1 MNTIENTSPRN
12 KETDKARQGYTTGHM
27 RPILYISLTLA
38 IIGLGAV
45 ALFSDI
51 L

>member
-1 MNTIENTSPRN
+1 MQTIENTSSDRKN
-12 KETDKARQGYTTGHM
+12 TDAARQGYTTGHM
-27 RPILYISLTLA
+27 RPILYISLALA
-38 IIGLGAV
+38 ITGMGMV